1 MAIEIVDLPIN
12 SMVIFHSY
20 VNVYQRVTGKM
31 MKKNLGFW
39 GMMKIMTLGAF
50 YAPDEKLATSKMPL
64 AKKRT
69 CRKGAIG
76 VKISRISKG

>member
-1 MAIEIVDLPIN
+1 LLTFTRPGNRENDEKKPGILGYDENHDLGG
-12 SMVIFHSY
+12 VG
-20 VNVYQRVTGKM
+20 T
-31 MKKNLGFW
+31 
-39 GMMKIMTLGAF
+39 
-50 YAPDEKLATSKMPL
+50 APDEKLATSKMPL